1 MAKSVI
7 KSKLDKATEH
17 AQRVDDWN
25 NRMKDFY
32 ENTAKMDRFLADLHF
47 VKLKNVNDSM
57 PSLMREH
64 GFKLESNV
72 EDNRLP
78 GSLSSG
84 NTTYCKLVK
93 YRWKGN
99 KVICRQYCF
108 STSVSREMMRT
119 IGEGTRLMSY
129 FGSRRKSAPY
139 FLEVHKVFY
148 NAPEDERQK
157 MLFVMH
163 EDFPSS
169 SVALHLWN
177 CDVTPKE
184 AIEWTLELAKA
195 AEWLNVT
202 GVAHRFIRPENVLLS
217 GEGNVLLAGFDAA
230 VSFYKLANDREG
242 EKFILQEP
250 GLPREIPFELWDHL
264 PAECFD
270 KPYDPQFVDSW
281 SIGVLLC
288 TMLTGSHPF
297 EVDMAKLSTQ
307 AASLP
312 QQWRQST
319 ERANVPYE
327 GKDDD
332 ALRSLLDDIFQPA
345 EQRMITFD
353 MIRDIRLLR
362 VISPSKARIGPG
374 VYYRID
380 NVSALW

>member
-1 MAKSVI
+1 MEEDRYYAYGVVNFGRNCHNTPGVYARVSHYSDWIWETIHRSDNENTILTEKLQMAKSVI

-108 STSVSREMMRT
+108 SPSVSREMMRT

-148 NAPEDERQK
+148 NAP
-157 MLFVMH
+157 
-163 EDFPSS
+163 
-169 SVALHLWN
+169 
-177 CDVTPKE
+177 
-184 AIEWTLELAKA
+184 
-195 AEWLNVT
+195 
-202 GVAHRFIRPENVLLS
+202 
-217 GEGNVLLAGFDAA
+217 
-230 VSFYKLANDREG
+230 
-242 EKFILQEP
+242 
-250 GLPREIPFELWDHL
+250 
-264 PAECFD
+264 
-270 KPYDPQFVDSW
+270 
-281 SIGVLLC
+281 
-288 TMLTGSHPF
+288 
-297 EVDMAKLSTQ
+297 
-307 AASLP
+307 
-312 QQWRQST
+312 
-319 ERANVPYE
+319 
-327 GKDDD
+327 
-332 ALRSLLDDIFQPA
+332 
-345 EQRMITFD
+345 
-353 MIRDIRLLR
+353 
-362 VISPSKARIGPG
+362 
-374 VYYRID
+374 
-380 NVSALW
+380 